1 MEAAMDAQTDTDP
14 TTALFEPETANAP
27 HESYRR
33 LREECPVARIDN
45 GSISGEPGASV
56 LISRFEHLSWA
67 LKHPEYLS
75 SADAV
80 AIGNDRPLIPLQID
94 PPDHAKY
101 RRLLDPEFSPKKMA
115 ALEPD
120 FRVLVNQVI
129 DRFLERGECDFHE
142 DFATPLPSTFFLRL
156 TGLSLDDLPVFLQ
169 WRDNIIRP
177 DVEPGDFDA
186 AAEIRAATGRE
197 IYAYFERA
205 LDAREAERDA
215 GLLSRLLDAEVEGE
229 RLTRD
234 ELLDIC
240 YLLIIA
246 GLDTVTATLDCAM
259 AFLAR
264 NADHR
269 QMLVER
275 PELAP
280 GVVEEVL
287 RFESPVMMTPRMVK
301 QDVTIDGVD
310 LKEGDNV
317 TLLIGAG
324 NLDDD
329 EFERAHVADFER
341 ERNRHLA
348 FGAGPHRCL
357 GSHLA
362 RLEVRV
368 ALEEWHR
375 RIPHY
380 EIAAGA
386 ELQFSPGIR
395 QVESMPL
402 VFGNRGS

>member
-1 MEAAMDAQTDTDP
+1 MDAPADLDP
-14 TTALFEPETANAP
+14 TMALFAPETANAP
-27 HESYRR
+27 HDAYRR
-33 LREECPVARIDN
+33 MREECPVVRSEDA
-45 GSISGEPGASV
+45 SISGAPGAAV
-56 LISRFEHLSWA
+56 LISRFEDLSWA

-129 DRFLERGECDFHE
+129 DRFVEDDGCDFHE

-156 TGLSLDDLPVFLQ
+156 TGLPLADLPIFLQ

-186 AAEIRAATGRE
+186 AAEIRAATGRD

-205 LDAREAERDA
+205 LDERTEERDD
-215 GLLSRLLDAEVEGE
+215 GLLSRLLDAEIDGE
-229 RLTRD
+229 RLTRE

-246 GLDTVTATLDCAM
+246 GLDTVTATLDCAI
-259 AFLAR
+259 AHLAR
-264 NADHR
+264 NDEAR
-269 QMLVER
+269 QQLVDR

-280 GVVEEVL
+280 AVVEELL
-287 RFESPVMMTPRMVK
+287 RFESPVMMTPRTVK
-301 QDVTIDGVD
+301 EDVTLADVE
-310 LKEGDNV
+310 LKAGDTV

-324 NLDDD
+324 NVDDA
-329 EFERAHVADFER
+329 EFDRAGSVDFER

-375 RIPHY
+375 RIPQY
-380 EIAAGA
+380 DVAPDANV
-386 ELQFSPGIR
+386 QFSPGIR
-395 QVESMPL
+395 QAESLPL
-402 VFGNRGS
+402 VFRSAGG

>member
-1 MEAAMDAQTDTDP
+1 METQADLDP
-14 TTALFEPETANAP
+14 TAMLFAPETANAP
-27 HESYRR
+27 HEAYRR
-33 LREECPVARIDN
+33 MREECPITRSEDA
-45 GSISGEPGASV
+45 SISGRPGAAV
-56 LISRFEHLSWA
+56 VISRFEDLAWA

-75 SADAV
+75 SEDAV

-101 RRLLDPEFSPKKMA
+101 RRLLDPEFSPKRMA

-129 DRFLERGECDFHE
+129 DRFADAEGCDFHE
-142 DFATPLPSTFFLRL
+142 DFATPLPSAFFLRL
-156 TGLSLDDLPVFLQ
+156 TGLPLDDLPIFLQ

-197 IYAYFERA
+197 MYAYFERA
-205 LDAREAERDA
+205 LDARAEQRDG
-215 GLLSRLLDAEVEGE
+215 GLLSRLLDAEIDGE
-229 RLTRD
+229 RLTRE

-246 GLDTVTATLDCAM
+246 GLDTVTATLDCAV
-259 AFLAR
+259 AHLAR
-264 NADHR
+264 NPEARH
-269 QMLVER
+269 QLVDR

-280 GVVEEVL
+280 AVVEEML
-287 RFESPVMMTPRMVK
+287 RFETPVMMVPRTVK
-301 QDVTIDGVD
+301 QDVTLADVD
-310 LKEGDNV
+310 LKAGDTV
-317 TLLIGAG
+317 TMLLGAG
-324 NLDDD
+324 NLDDA
-329 EFERAHVADFER
+329 EFDAAHRVDFER

-380 EIAAGA
+380 DIAPDA
-386 ELQFSPGIR
+386 EVQFSPGIR
-395 QVESMPL
+395 QAESLPL
-402 VFGNRGS
+402 IFGGAGS

>member
-1 MEAAMDAQTDTDP
+1 MEAQADTDP
-14 TTALFEPETANAP
+14 TMLLFAPETANAP
-27 HESYRR
+27 HEAYRR
-33 LREECPVARIDN
+33 MREECPITRSVD
-45 GSISGEPGASV
+45 GSVSGNPGAAV
-56 LISRFEHLSWA
+56 LISRFEDLSWA

-75 SADAV
+75 SEDAI
-80 AIGNDRPLIPLQID
+80 AIGNDRPLIPLQIEG
-94 PPDHAKY
+94 PDHAKY

-120 FRVLVNQVI
+120 FRALVNQVI
-129 DRFLERGECDFHE
+129 DRFIEGDGCDFHE

-205 LDAREAERDA
+205 LDERVETRDD
-215 GLLSRLLDAEVEGE
+215 GLLSRLLDAEIEGE
-229 RLTRD
+229 RLTRE

-246 GLDTVTATLDCAM
+246 GLDTVTATLDCAITH
-259 AFLAR
+259 LAR
-264 NADHR
+264 NADAR
-269 QMLVER
+269 QQLVDR

-280 GVVEEVL
+280 AVVEELL
-287 RFESPVMMTPRMVK
+287 RFETPVMMVPRTVK
-301 QDVTIDGVD
+301 ADVTVSDVD
-310 LKEGDNV
+310 LKAGDTV
-317 TLLIGAG
+317 TMLLGAG
-324 NLDDD
+324 NLDDA
-329 EFERAHVADFER
+329 EFDRAGSVDFER

-380 EIAAGA
+380 DVAPDTDV
-386 ELQFSPGIR
+386 QFSPGIR
-395 QVESMPL
+395 QAESLPL
-402 VFGNRGS
+402 VFRSAGA

>member
-1 MEAAMDAQTDTDP
+1 MEAQADLDP
-14 TTALFEPETANAP
+14 TMTLFAPETANAP
-27 HESYRR
+27 QDAYRR
-33 LREECPVARIDN
+33 MREECPVVRSED
-45 GSISGEPGASV
+45 ASV
-56 LISRFEHLSWA
+56 SGAPGGAVVISRFEDLSWA

-75 SADAV
+75 SSNAV

-101 RRLLDPEFSPKKMA
+101 RRILDPEFSPKKMA

-129 DRFLERGECDFHE
+129 DRFVDGDGCDFHE

-156 TGLSLDDLPVFLQ
+156 TGLPLDDLPIFLQ

-186 AAEIRAATGRE
+186 AAEIRAATGRD

-205 LDAREAERDA
+205 LDERTEQRDD
-215 GLLSRLLDAEVEGE
+215 GLLSRLLDAEIDGE
-229 RLTRD
+229 HLTRE

-246 GLDTVTATLDCAM
+246 GLDTVTATLDCAI

-264 NADHR
+264 NPEAR
-269 QMLVER
+269 QQLVDR

-280 GVVEEVL
+280 AVVEELL
-287 RFESPVMMTPRMVK
+287 RYESPVMMTPRRVK
-301 QDVTIDGVD
+301 QDVTIAAVD
-310 LKEGDNV
+310 LKAGDSV

-324 NLDDD
+324 NLDDA
-329 EFERAHVADFER
+329 EFDGADGVDFER

-380 EIAAGA
+380 DVAPDAQV
-386 ELQFSPGIR
+386 QFSPGIR
-395 QVESMPL
+395 QAESLQL
-402 VFGNRGS
+402 VFGGPGS

>member
-1 MEAAMDAQTDTDP
+1 MDTHAETDP
-14 TTALFEPETANAP
+14 TMLLFDPETANAP
-27 HESYRR
+27 QEPYRR
-33 LREECPVARIDN
+33 LREECPVARAGGGNVSGQD
-45 GSISGEPGASV
+45 GAAVVISG
-56 LISRFEHLSWA
+56 FEQVSWA

-94 PPDHAKY
+94 PPGHAKY

-129 DRFLERGECDFHE
+129 DRFLDRGECDFHE
-142 DFATPLPSTFFLRL
+142 EFATPLPSTFFLRL
-156 TGLSLDDLPVFLQ
+156 TGLPLDDLPIFLQ

-186 AAEIRAATGRE
+186 AAEIRAATGRD

-205 LDAREAERDA
+205 LDQRVQQRDD
-215 GLLSRLLDAEVEGE
+215 GLLSRLLDAEIEGE
-229 RLTRD
+229 RLTRE

-246 GLDTVTATLDCAM
+246 GLDTVTATLDCAVTY
-259 AFLAR
+259 LAR
-264 NADHR
+264 HDEKR
-269 QMLVER
+269 RMLVEQ
-275 PELAP
+275 PELASA
-280 GVVEEVL
+280 VVEELL
-287 RFESPVMMTPRMVK
+287 RFESPVMATPRTVV
-301 QDVTIDGVD
+301 QDVTLDGVE
-310 LKEGDNV
+310 LKAGDNV
-317 TLLIGAG
+317 TLVIGAG
-324 NLDDD
+324 NLDDA
-329 EFERAHVADFER
+329 EFDRAETVDFER
-341 ERNRHLA
+341 DRNRHLA

-375 RIPHY
+375 RIPRY
-380 EIAAGA
+380 DIAPGA
-386 ELQFSPGIR
+386 ELRFSPGIR
-395 QVESMPL
+395 QVESLPL
-402 VFGNRGS
+402 VFGTGS

>member
-1 MEAAMDAQTDTDP
+1 METQADLDP
-14 TTALFEPETANAP
+14 TAMLFAPETANAP
-27 HESYRR
+27 HEAYRR
-33 LREECPVARIDN
+33 MREECPITRSEDA
-45 GSISGEPGASV
+45 SISGRPGAAV
-56 LISRFEHLSWA
+56 VISRFEDLAWA

-75 SADAV
+75 SEDAV

-101 RRLLDPEFSPKKMA
+101 RRLLDPEFSPKRMA

-129 DRFLERGECDFHE
+129 DRFADAEGCDFHE
-142 DFATPLPSTFFLRL
+142 DFATPLPSAFFLRL
-156 TGLSLDDLPVFLQ
+156 TGLPLDDLPIFLQ

-197 IYAYFERA
+197 MYAYFERA
-205 LDAREAERDA
+205 LDARAEQRDD
-215 GLLSRLLDAEVEGE
+215 GLLSRLLDAEIDGE
-229 RLTRD
+229 RLTRE

-246 GLDTVTATLDCAM
+246 GLDTVTATLDCAITN
-259 AFLAR
+259 LAR
-264 NADHR
+264 NPEAR
-269 QMLVER
+269 QQLVDR
-275 PELAP
+275 PDLAP
-280 GVVEEVL
+280 AVVEEML
-287 RFESPVMMTPRMVK
+287 RFETPVMMVPRTVK
-301 QDVTIDGVD
+301 QDVTLSDVD
-310 LKEGDNV
+310 LKAGDTV
-317 TLLIGAG
+317 TILLGAG
-324 NLDDD
+324 NLDDA
-329 EFERAHVADFER
+329 EFDAAHRVDFER

-380 EIAAGA
+380 DVAPDAAV
-386 ELQFSPGIR
+386 QFSPGIR
-395 QVESMPL
+395 QAESLPL
-402 VFGNRGS
+402 VFRSAGP

>member
-1 MEAAMDAQTDTDP
+1 MEAQADTDP
-14 TTALFEPETANAP
+14 TTLLFAPETANAP
-27 HESYRR
+27 HEAYRR
-33 LREECPVARIDN
+33 MREECPITRSVD
-45 GSISGEPGASV
+45 GSVSGNPGAAV
-56 LISRFEHLSWA
+56 LISRFEDLSWA

-75 SADAV
+75 SEDAI
-80 AIGNDRPLIPLQID
+80 AIGNDRPLIPLQIEG
-94 PPDHAKY
+94 PDHAKY

-129 DRFLERGECDFHE
+129 DRFIEGDGCDFHE

-205 LDAREAERDA
+205 LDERVETRDD
-215 GLLSRLLDAEVEGE
+215 GLLSRLLDAEIEGE
-229 RLTRD
+229 RLTRE

-246 GLDTVTATLDCAM
+246 GLDTVTATLDCAITH
-259 AFLAR
+259 LAR
-264 NADHR
+264 NADAR
-269 QMLVER
+269 QQLVDR

-280 GVVEEVL
+280 AVVEELL
-287 RFESPVMMTPRMVK
+287 RFETPVMMVPRTVK
-301 QDVTIDGVD
+301 ADVTVSDVD
-310 LKEGDNV
+310 LKVGDTV
-317 TLLIGAG
+317 TMLLGAG
-324 NLDDD
+324 NLDDA
-329 EFERAHVADFER
+329 EFDRAGSVDFER

-380 EIAAGA
+380 DVAPDTDV
-386 ELQFSPGIR
+386 QFSPGIR
-395 QVESMPL
+395 QAESLPL
-402 VFGNRGS
+402 VFRSAGA